1 MMLDQ
6 NLYALFAEQ
15 ARAMP
20 DALAVV
26 EGHDAVT
33 TFRALAARSAQIAAY
48 VQTRGVRPEEPVG
61 VMMSRTPEMIAAL
74 LGILKCGAAYVPID
88 PDDPPERRRVIIEQ
102 SGCRFVIAH
111 RARIQSLRTV
121 VSGEEE
127 QRLGL
132 RVIDVDHIPAVATD
146 PFADIAPGGARLA
159 YILFTSGSTGRPKGV
174 EVEHRSVVNLLAA
187 SRNLIGFTASDCLLA
202 VSTIGFD
209 ISVVELFLPLIT
221 GGRLLLRDR
230 ASLLE
235 PARLVADVRAHGVT
249 VVQTGPSMWSVLL
262 AEAPDFPAV
271 RVAISTAEAISV
283 DRARMLIGR
292 GEQVWNLYGP
302 TETTIWSTGYRITRE
317 NLEHD
322 ESSAVS
328 VSIGHPLA
336 NTDILILDEAKRA
349 VPDGVEGE
357 LYIGG
362 VGVARGYR
370 GNPELTAERF
380 VMIDGER
387 YDRTGDVVSWSRE
400 GNLLYHGRN
409 DDQMKIRGVRIDP
422 AEVESAICSHPQ
434 VARAAATWYPAPNGL
449 RSIVAAVVCSADTP
463 LTAPD
468 LHVWLRDRLPEPM
481 IPSRFVFCDAL
492 PLAPSG
498 KIDRVAI
505 RGMSGNALEAGVAV
519 AAGTST
525 ERTVADIWRQVL
537 QIERLGL
544 DDHFFTVGG
553 DSLAA
558 VRVLSRIEE
567 SLGVSLPV
575 QAIFRKPVLRDFAAE
590 IDRISKRRGS
600 GRIFARL
607 SRWWRRR
614 NRLPSECPVPV
625 AASVRLA
632 LPAADDYAPVT
643 DAALILPKQRTYVDT
658 WQGRRIHRDS
668 LVVSL
673 NEQGLGTGIFWCLQG
688 YRELSQLAGHL
699 GERHPVH
706 GMRSGY
712 LIIDYE
718 NPSHVQT
725 LANRYAEEIMHVQP
739 AGPLVLGGNCQGGLI
754 MRAVANAMMAL
765 GREVRLLVL
774 MEQSRFNPYSGS
786 VALIFGRDSH
796 LNPYHQLGA
805 DPDAVFRAN
814 FSAGYEVAFI
824 NGAHGQFFESPNIE
838 NLAVILAGFLANEP
852 SGRSTG

>member
-15 ARAMP
+15 ARATP

-26 EGHDAVT
+26 EGHDAAT

-48 VQTRGVRPEEPVG
+48 VQTRGVHAEEPVG
-61 VMMSRTPEMIAAL
+61 VMMSRTPDMIAAL

-235 PARLVADVRAHGVT
+235 PARLAADVRAHGVT

-271 RVAISTAEAISV
+271 RVAISTAEAISA

-387 YDRTGDVVSWSRE
+387 YYRTGDVVSWSRE

-575 QAIFRKPVLRDFAAE
+575 QAVFRKPVLRDFAAE
-590 IDRISKRRGS
+590 IDRLSTRQGLGGLFARWSRRWRRGRS
-600 GRIFARL
+600 
-607 SRWWRRR
+607 
-614 NRLPSECPVPV
+614 PMEHPVSAATPV
-625 AASVRLA
+625 QIAPVL
-632 LPAADDYAPVT
+632 ADDYAPVT

-673 NEQGLGTGIFWCLQG
+673 NERGCGTGIFWCLQG

-725 LANRYAEEIMHVQP
+725 LAHHYAEEIMHVQP
-739 AGPLVLGGNCQGGLI
+739 TGPLVLGGNCQGGLI
-754 MRAVANAMMAL
+754 MREVAEAL
-765 GREVRLLVL
+765 IAWGREIQLLVL
-774 MEQSRFNPYSGS
+774 MEQSRITSYGGP
-786 VALIFGRDSH
+786 VALVFGRDSH
-796 LNPYHQLGA
+796 LNPYHKPDA
-805 DPDAVFRAN
+805 DPDAVFRTN
-814 FSAGYEVAFI
+814 FSAGYTVAMI
-824 NGAHGQFFESPNIE
+824 DGAHGQFFESPNIE
-838 NLAVILAGFLANEP
+838 NLAAILAGFLADEP
-852 SGRSTG
+852 SERSTG